1 MSHLERIK
9 KDGFDIKLV
18 DEDFIE
24 ITPADKLTTT
34 QLEYLKE
41 HKVEIIA
48 ELKAEPETLVT
59 CGKCLHFKSNNQH
72 GRGAGTCLA
81 GVDNNFFSLWSE
93 TPHPC
98 DKFNAA
104 VTWIELPEP
113 KADSLI
119 VVCFTPSGKEIQ
131 VEARNPEHAVWLQK
145 MNPQREHYER

>member
-1 MSHLERIK
+1 MSLLERIK

-34 QLEYLKE
+34 QLAYLKE

-48 ELKAEPETLVT
+48 ELKAEPETLVS
-59 CGKCLHFKSNNQH
+59 CGKCLNFKSHNAH
-72 GRGAGTCLA
+72 GRGAGYCLA

-93 TPHPC
+93 TPHLC
-98 DKFNAA
+98 TQFDAA
-104 VTWIELPEP
+104 VKWQELPEP

-119 VVCFTPSGKEIQ
+119 VTCYTPNGKPIE
-131 VEARNPEHAVWLQK
+131 VEATSPEHAEWLK
-145 MNPQREHYER
+145 RMNPKREAAT